1 MNNQNITEDIVLIK
15 ETLAGKK
22 EAFGHLVNKY
32 KNSIFNLAYRL
43 SGSYHDAEDVSQETF
58 LQAYKKL
65 KEFKIGLKFHTW
77 LYTIALNICR
87 NKLKRKSI
95 LKVVSLDKPIA
106 TEDSEVIW
114 EIPDKNASPEEI
126 LIQKEER
133 KRIGEKVHALPLKY
147 RSVFLLRYTEG
158 LTYEEISQVTGLPLG
173 TVEVRLFRA
182 RTILIKSLSLWKKL
196 GKK

>member
-15 ETLAGKK
+15 ETLVGKK

-32 KNSIFNLAYRL
+32 KNSIFNLAYRM
-43 SGSYHDAEDVSQETF
+43 SGSYHDAEDISQETF
-58 LQAYKKL
+58 LQVYKKL
-65 KEFKIGLKFHTW
+65 KEFKVGLKFHTW

-87 NKLKRKSI
+87 NRLKRKSI
-95 LKVVSLDKPIA
+95 LKVVSLDEPIE
-106 TEDSEVIW
+106 TENGEVIR
-114 EIPDKNASPEEI
+114 EIPDKSVSAEEI
-126 LIQKEER
+126 LIQKEEK
-133 KRIGEKVHALPLKY
+133 KRMGEMVHALPLKY

-158 LTYEEISQVTGLPLG
+158 LAYEEISQVTGLPLG

-182 RTILIKSLSLWKKL
+182 RKILIKSLSLWEKL

>member
-1 MNNQNITEDIVLIK
+1 MNDQNITEDIVLIR
-15 ETLAGKK
+15 ETLTGKK
-22 EAFGHLVNKY
+22 EAFGRLVNKY
-32 KNSIFNLAYRL
+32 KNSIFNLAYRM
-43 SGSYHDAEDVSQETF
+43 SGSYHDAEDISQETF
-58 LQAYKKL
+58 LQVYKKL

-87 NKLKRKSI
+87 NKLKRESI
-95 LKVVSLDKPIA
+95 LKVVSLDKSIEI
-106 TEDSEVIW
+106 EDGEVIW
-114 EIPDKNASPEEI
+114 EIPDKSASPEEI

-133 KRIGEKVHALPLKY
+133 KRIGEMVHALPLKY

-182 RTILIKSLSLWKKL
+182 RKILIRSLSLWKKL